1 MKKTFIMIGVI
12 IIIVVGL
19 LCAFMLN
26 GKNNTNDEI
35 INKISKKIDTSKA
48 TIVNNQGEVE
58 ELSSKE
64 LKKIYDENQANF
76 KKNYAGAYIV
86 FIGTVEKVRN
96 GFMENGSTI
105 TLDCIEFKEGFDFYL
120 NSNEYDL
127 SNISSGDKIIV
138 LANIFSAFYR
148 IDVRGTGGSTGYNV
162 KSMKE
167 VKFEIVTEKSQE
179 EIDSIKEEYLKE
191 ANK

>member
-1 MKKTFIMIGVI
+1 MKKIFIISGVVLL
-12 IIIVVGL
+12 IVL
-19 LCAFMLN
+19 LLIVLLLN
-26 GKNNTNDEI
+26 GKNSMNSDNSKNT
-35 INKISKKIDTSKA
+35 SKKINTSKA
-48 TIVNNQGEVE
+48 TIVNKQGEIE
-58 ELSSKE
+58 ELSAKE

-86 FIGTVEKVRN
+86 FIGTVERVRN
-96 GFMENGSTI
+96 GFIENGSTI
-105 TLDCIEFKEGFDFYL
+105 TLDCIEFKEGFNFNL

-148 IDVRGTGGSTGYNV
+148 IDVRGTGGSNGYNV
-162 KSMKE
+162 DSMKK

-179 EIDSIKEEYLKE
+179 EIEAIKENYLNE
-191 ANK
+191 INK